1 MYRMIIDFDRGEMRI
16 PKDVAQALSMPT
28 DFGWFVHRNNRQIAM
43 KNKTVECKI
52 PCPLSW
58 IRTQNSRVHPTG
70 RALLFHIRSMRDIV
84 QS

>member
-43 KNKTVECKI
+43 KNKTGGVQNPLSTFMDPDAKF
-52 PCPLSW
+52 PCPSYGARL
-58 IRTQNSRVHPTG
+58 IIPY
-70 RALLFHIRSMRDIV
+70 
-84 QS
+84 